1 MFLTLTMVCWA
12 VSVVCQTRLAT
23 WLVSRG
29 QPSRAIPESTWR
41 LNEQRHR
48 RGLLSL
54 KPSDDRGVRGQSMIA
69 GRVHFRLG
77 EGVRMPAACE
87 TAALISR
94 PRTTAY
100 LSEIPPPD
108 MRLHHLWHFSPQH
121 TTCGG
126 VRSNRQTQ
134 FQLDRPPCRQ
144 VSFLRRKRCMS
155 RCTSRGKYD

>member
-69 GRVHFRLG
+69 GRVHLRLG

-100 LSEIPPPD
+100 LSEIPP
-108 MRLHHLWHFSPQH
+108 L
-121 TTCGG
+121 TCGSTICG
-126 VRSNRQTQ
+126 
-134 FQLDRPPCRQ
+134 
-144 VSFLRRKRCMS
+144 
-155 RCTSRGKYD
+155 TSPLSTLLAAASGQIVKHNSS